1 MLVRNHHFMQ
11 NHKVKK
17 FSQGGILFYHMDKNY
32 KDKRVKLDK
41 NKDKL
46 GKNMFK
52 CNSKHSIWKTKTQN
66 MQNKSANNFYFENIL
81 KP

>member
-1 MLVRNHHFMQ
+1 MLVRNHHFVQ

-17 FSQGGILFYHMDKNY
+17 LSQGGVLFYHMDKNY

-41 NKDKL
+41 NQDKL

-52 CNSKHSIWKTKTQN
+52 SNSKHNIWKKKTQN
-66 MQNKSANNFYFENIL
+66 MQTKSANKKLF
-81 KP
+81 

>member
-1 MLVRNHHFMQ
+1 
-11 NHKVKK
+11 
-17 FSQGGILFYHMDKNY
+17 MDKNY